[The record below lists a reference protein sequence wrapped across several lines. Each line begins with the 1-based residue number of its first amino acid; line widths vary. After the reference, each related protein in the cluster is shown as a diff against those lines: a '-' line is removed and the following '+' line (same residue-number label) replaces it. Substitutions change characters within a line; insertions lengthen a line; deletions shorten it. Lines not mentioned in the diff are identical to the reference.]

1 MKKKGFTLIEVLAVI
16 AVLAIILLIAVPKI
30 SDVTLSAKK
39 EAFKTSNASL
49 VNKVKQLGA
58 ERVLDSEY
66 TITNGVISPKLDV
79 SGDIPKTGLI
89 KIDEDGNIKLYT
101 EDDDFCAVKN
111 FTDKKI
117 YVYKKEDA
125 NCNLL
130 DDEKVNLIIHLNG
143 GSTSQTLDTKYLKGN
158 SIKVENPTR
167 FGYSFSGWTVSG
179 ENASMKDKILTMG
192 NSDTTISAN
201 YIAGDVTFAVNLDG
215 GTTTQVFNKTYKFAE
230 KISLIN
236 PTKEGYTFTGWVVTG
251 KYAKLESNVLTMGE
265 NTVLKATWKK
275 ATVTLS
281 VKLNGG
287 NLSETIKDA
296 YNVGEKVS
304 LASPTKEGYTFN
316 GWKVVSGKATAI
328 KNEMVD
334 GSFENGVFQN
344 SVVLPSSWTY
354 NLSTSTSS
362 NLIEGISVYD
372 SFGKFGTHS
381 LMNYHADQWGAF
393 YTMIRNSKPG
403 HIYYY
408 SAYVNNKTFGL
419 QGSETR
425 PGYNDFSFFYND
437 THNWGGIYSGQI
449 LNTWEKTSIIRTA
462 PSNTSTIYLALADSA
477 STNKAQHFYVDGVM
491 IIDLTMVYGSGN
503 EPTKEWMDSNVDYF
517 DENLILLND
526 EDVLLEAD
534 WTPRYHLDL
543 NGYLDGVE
551 GPNITGFGTADIYIN
566 GSLWGWGV
574 GITDFYTAF
583 DKGTTY
589 EIKNI
594 KMTAGHAYKGVHYG
608 SLSGTLNDNTGVTLA
623 FETVNTAAPTCTV
636 TVSGTTITGTYNDEG
651 GVGIAYYG
659 FNPNK
664 SGTSS
669 TTTTISSVGAY
680 TFYVVDNVGKEAS
693 CSVSVVDTN
702 KVNTY
707 TCKTSCVGGSCY
719 TRGSC
724 KTYGKYYCKSSTGNA
739 CLNQSCCNSENGIWT
754 RDCTSY
760 YWNLKSS
767 PCSSG
772 WSYSNEAC
780 YKYNQSSC
788 STGSVA
794 GTSTTYTCT
803 GGYNK
808 INDSYCYKLS

>member
-1 MKKKGFTLIEVLAVI
+1 M
-16 AVLAIILLIAVPKI
+16 
-30 SDVTLSAKK
+30 
-39 EAFKTSNASL
+39 
-49 VNKVKQLGA
+49 
-58 ERVLDSEY
+58 
-66 TITNGVISPKLDV
+66 
-79 SGDIPKTGLI
+79 
-89 KIDEDGNIKLYT
+89 
-101 EDDDFCAVKN
+101 
-111 FTDKKI
+111 
-117 YVYKKEDA
+117 
-125 NCNLL
+125 
-130 DDEKVNLIIHLNG
+130 
-143 GSTSQTLDTKYLKGN
+143 DT
-158 SIKVENPTR
+158 
-167 FGYSFSGWTVSG
+167 
-179 ENASMKDKILTMG
+179 
-192 NSDTTISAN
+192 
-201 YIAGDVTFAVNLDG
+201 
-215 GTTTQVFNKTYKFAE
+215 
-230 KISLIN
+230 
-236 PTKEGYTFTGWVVTG
+236 
-251 KYAKLESNVLTMGE
+251 
-265 NTVLKATWKK
+265 
-275 ATVTLS
+275 
-281 VKLNGG
+281 
-287 NLSETIKDA
+287 
-296 YNVGEKVS
+296 
-304 LASPTKEGYTFN
+304 
-316 GWKVVSGKATAI
+316 
-328 KNEMVD
+328 
-334 GSFENGVFQN
+334 
-344 SVVLPSSWTY
+344 
-354 NLSTSTSS
+354 
-362 NLIEGISVYD
+362 
-372 SFGKFGTHS
+372 
-381 LMNYHADQWGAF
+381 
-393 YTMIRNSKPG
+393 
-403 HIYYY
+403 
-408 SAYVNNKTFGL
+408 
-419 QGSETR
+419 
-425 PGYNDFSFFYND
+425 
-437 THNWGGIYSGQI
+437 
-449 LNTWEKTSIIRTA
+449 
-462 PSNTSTIYLALADSA
+462 
-477 STNKAQHFYVDGVM
+477 
-491 IIDLTMVYGSGN
+491 GN

-526 EDVLLEAD
+526 EDVVLEAD

-608 SLSGTLNDNTGVTLA
+608 SLSGTLNGNTGVTLA

-664 SGTSS
+664 SGASS